1 MIKIYS
7 GGEKISYT
15 SGDTFILN
23 VSATE
28 GFEENTVL
36 KFYIAKNEVGEYII
50 DSEFSLSEGRFTI
63 ELTDEEKSNLQ
74 VGEYIYKMTIVG
86 GDGKIV
92 TQKSGEFTVKWGA

>member
-15 SGDTFILN
+15 AGDTFILN
-23 VSATE
+23 VSAAE
-28 GFEENTVL
+28 GFEENSSL
-36 KFYIAKNEVGEYII
+36 KFCIAKNEASEYVI
-50 DSEFSLSEGRFTI
+50 DSDFSLTDGRFTI
-63 ELTDEEKSNLQ
+63 GLTDEEKSKLQ
-74 VGEYIYKMTIVG
+74 IGDYIYKMTVVG